1 MDRRTILKDMS
12 ASDLRQELIT
22 RLRGEIA
29 HHEEQLENL
38 REQIRQ
44 LMPGEAK
51 TVNGFKRPGRSRTL
65 VRNDQPLRDVIVH
78 VLKEAGE
85 PLRVRDIIERVKN
98 SGYQSKAANFA
109 GIVNVSLSNNEELF
123 EKLSRGVYQVREGAE
138 VPAAAEE
145 L

>member
-1 MDRRTILKDMS
+1 MS

-22 RLRGEIA
+22 RLRSEIA
-29 HHEEQLENL
+29 HHEEQLEGL

-65 VRNDQPLRDVIVH
+65 VRNDQPLRDVILH

-85 PLRVRDIIERVKN
+85 PLRVRDIIERVKS
-98 SGYQSKAANFA
+98 SGYQSKAANFS

-123 EKLSRGVYQVREGAE
+123 EKLSRGVYKARDGA
-138 VPAAAEE
+138 VLAAASEE

>member
-22 RLRGEIA
+22 RLRSEIT
-29 HHEEQLENL
+29 HHEEQLEGL

-65 VRNDQPLRDVIVH
+65 VRNGQPLRDVIVH

-85 PLRVRDIIERVKN
+85 PLRVRDIIERVKS
-98 SGYQSKAANFA
+98 SGYQSKAANFS

-123 EKLSRGVYQVREGAE
+123 EKMSRGVYQVREGA
-138 VPAAAEE
+138 VLAPAAEE